1 MFLQFSTIYVWDNS
15 KLQAQILV
23 VEDEPHIQEL
33 LKINLE
39 QAGHSVVRAASAEI
53 AEVIVKK
60 KLPDLILLDWMLPGI
75 TGLEFARRLRS
86 DERTRSL
93 PIILLTAR
101 AGENEKLAAFET
113 GADDYITKPF
123 STRELNARVRALLKR
138 YFPEKVEEIV
148 SFASVTLDPV
158 SHRVTSGNIEI
169 HVGATEFK
177 LLHFMM
183 NRPGRVFS
191 RAQLL
196 DSVWGRDVFI
206 EERTVDVHIR
216 RLRAAL
222 EPAGQEDLIQTVRGV
237 GYRLD
242 RFSNQMDVTE

>member
-1 MFLQFSTIYVWDNS
+1 MFLQFNATNVQDNT

-39 QAGHSVVRAASAEI
+39 QAGHSVVRAGSAEI

-75 TGLEFARRLRS
+75 TGLEFARRLRG
-86 DERTRSL
+86 DERTRGL

-138 YFPEKVEEIV
+138 YFPEKVEDII
-148 SFASVTLDPV
+148 SFGGVTIDPV
-158 SHRVTSGNIEI
+158 SHRAVSG
-169 HVGATEFK
+169 
-177 LLHFMM
+177 
-183 NRPGRVFS
+183 
-191 RAQLL
+191 
-196 DSVWGRDVFI
+196 
-206 EERTVDVHIR
+206 
-216 RLRAAL
+216 
-222 EPAGQEDLIQTVRGV
+222 TVRKV
-237 GYRLD
+237 
-242 RFSNQMDVTE
+242 SASVA

>member
-1 MFLQFSTIYVWDNS
+1 M
-15 KLQAQILV
+15 QAQILV
-23 VEDEPHIQEL
+23 VEDEPHIQDL
-33 LKINLE
+33 IRINLE

-53 AEVIVKK
+53 AEVLVKK
-60 KLPDLILLDWMLPGI
+60 KLPDLVLLDWMLPGI
-75 TGLEFARRLRS
+75 TGIEFARRLRG
-86 DERTRSL
+86 DERTRGI
-93 PIILLTAR
+93 PIIILTAR

-148 SFASVTLDPV
+148 SFGGVTLDPI
-158 SHRVTSGNIEI
+158 SHRALCGSMEI

-177 LLHFMM
+177 LLRFMM

-196 DSVWGRDVFI
+196 DNIWGRDVFI

-222 EPAGQEDLIQTVRGV
+222 EPARQDGLIQTVRGV

-242 RFSNQMDVTE
+242 RLSNRKDNAPQ

>member
-1 MFLQFSTIYVWDNS
+1 V
-15 KLQAQILV
+15 QAQILV

-33 LKINLE
+33 LRINLE

-53 AEVIVKK
+53 AEDLVKK
-60 KLPDLILLDWMLPGI
+60 KLPDLVLLDWMLPGI
-75 TGLEFARRLRS
+75 NGLEFARRLRG
-86 DERTRSL
+86 DERTRAV

-101 AGENEKLAAFET
+101 SGETEKLAAFET

-138 YFPEKVEEIV
+138 YFPEKIEEII
-148 SFASVTLDPV
+148 SFGGVTLDPV
-158 SHRVTSGNIEI
+158 SHRAISGSIEV

-196 DSVWGRDVFI
+196 DNIWGRDVFI

-222 EPAGQEDLIQTVRGV
+222 EPAGQDGLIQTVRGV
-237 GYRLD
+237 GYRFD
-242 RFSNQMDVTE
+242 RINGGRDRVQ